1 MEPLALSTAAIDRP
15 DRLGGER
22 ERGNGDLGSRHFGL
36 EIADGFWTRF
46 RGLML
51 RPPPDGEVGLLLAR
65 CASIHTAFM
74 RYALDLA
81 YLDRRGQV
89 VACVHGV
96 KPWRTSMGPRGALH
110 TLEFKAGDL
119 ERLGIEPGLRIEHAF
134 FDGRNKR

>member
-1 MEPLALSTAAIDRP
+1 MKTSALTTAAIARP
-15 DRLGGER
+15 DRLRGER
-22 ERGNGDLGSRHFGL
+22 GRGWGNFGPLHFSL
-36 EIADGFWTRF
+36 EIADGFWKRF

-51 RPPPDGEVGLLLAR
+51 RPPPDGEVGLLLTR
-65 CASIHTAFM
+65 CASIHTGFM

-96 KPWRTSMGPRGALH
+96 RPWRTNMGPRGALH

-119 ERLGIEPGLRIEHAF
+119 EKLGIEVGQRIEHAF
-134 FDGRNKR
+134 FEGGIKR